1 MAQGARMNCFIGF
14 VAALVIWTAGCGKDS
29 GQATKAVAPQAVEA
43 PKGRPQPRLA
53 TIKLWLGPKEITAEK
68 ALAEDEIRTG
78 MMFRTEMA
86 EHEGMLFA
94 FGGPMKA
101 SFWMRNTLIPMTC
114 AYIDPDGVILEIR
127 DMKPLDE
134 TPIEAATDRVQ
145 FVLEMKQGWFERNK
159 VTVGMT
165 VATERGSLR
174 ETDLRE

>member
-1 MAQGARMNCFIGF
+1 MNFFIGF
-14 VAALVIWTAGCGKDS
+14 VAALAIWTAGCGKDAS
-29 GQATKAVAPQAVEA
+29 QATKVVAPPTVEA
-43 PKGRPQPRLA
+43 PKGRPQPRLP
-53 TIKLWLGPKEITAEK
+53 TIKLWLGAQEITAEK
-68 ALAEDEIRTG
+68 ALSEDEIRTG

-94 FGGPMKA
+94 FGGPTKA

-114 AYIDPDGVILEIR
+114 AYIDPDGVILELR

-145 FVLEMKQGWFERNK
+145 YVLEMKHGWFERNK
-159 VTVGMT
+159 VTVGMV
-165 VATERGSLR
+165 VATERGKLS